1 MQRYFVDG
9 NYSDRLTLSS
19 ADSHHIK
26 NVMRMNV
33 SDKIEVV
40 LDGRLFLYEI
50 ATLDNNVVVEKVEE
64 LNNDVDLKLKVS
76 IAQALVNEQK
86 MDYILQKSCELG
98 VYSIIPLNT
107 TRSVV
112 KIDGKEEKKIN
123 RWKKIVKEASEQS
136 KRVSIPKI
144 SKVLDIDELIKL
156 DYDLKILCSVN
167 EMTTSIKKVLSNVG
181 SCDRILFVI
190 GPEGGFTKPEERK
203 LIDNGFISVS
213 FGKTVLRTETASIFI
228 MSIINYILME

>member
-9 NYSDRLTLSS
+9 EYKEKIMLSEE
-19 ADSHHIK
+19 DSHHIK
-26 NVMRMNV
+26 NVMRMAV
-33 SDKIEVV
+33 FDKIEVV
-40 LDGRLFLYEI
+40 VENRLFLYRIIDLE
-50 ATLDNNVVVEKVEE
+50 NNVVAEE
-64 LNNDVDLKLKVS
+64 LEELSNDSELKLKVT

-98 VYSIIPLNT
+98 VHSIIPLNV
-107 TRSVV
+107 TRSIV
-112 KIDGKEEKKIN
+112 KVNGKEEKKIN

-136 KRVSIPKI
+136 KRVSIPII
-144 SKVLDIDELIKL
+144 SEVLNIDKLIKL
-156 DYDLKILCSVN
+156 DYDVKILCSVN
-167 EMTTSIKKVLSNVG
+167 EMTTSVKKVLSKVS

-190 GPEGGFTKPEERK
+190 GPEGGFTKQEERK